1 MDIIEKMH
9 LNLEEYE
16 HIQIRTVREFNNLA
30 ASINDSSEPKDT
42 KKVYVT
48 LENDIDFDGA
58 GVQWIEKFEGIF
70 NGQNFKIK
78 NFVLSFPSKSSI
90 GLFKKLDGAIVAN
103 LTLQDG
109 TMNLGYSSGVF
120 CRDASNSILF
130 NCHVVNVELNKTNS
144 SSCSSSALFVQS
156 GDASFFCQCSV
167 RGSSIKS
174 DDSASGFIHSMN
186 KGCMF
191 IDCCTVDSS
200 ITSTTRDDDTYV
212 SGFFGSSQYS
222 KSNCDFINCYASAS
236 ITTFSKD
243 EGSRTSAFCLNPG
256 EYSAIN
262 CYYDSETSGISH
274 ETTAAALTSEDI
286 LTHYQTALVGFDF
299 ENVWK
304 IDETSGYPI
313 PAGVIP
319 EVVDMARD
327 SGPIEEVP
335 TQVTFIKNAAQC
347 LAYINHPSFNTGL
360 SSDGNW
366 GYENGEYFLKHFAKS
381 LGKSSFDVDFNLE
394 EEKEISFYLEAYL
407 ESLSEKV
414 TVSISNSDGVVV
426 SRYYNGSHFTKFIHR
441 LEPGDYR
448 LTITFES
455 TSDLSKDEYISLYHF
470 ENITIETTKGYFE
483 YKIDDE
489 GEWKKSLIPFI
500 GAVPEGTHQI
510 RSRFV
515 SGDNISQEDC
525 QSYDFQPIEYAGG
538 DGTEGNPYLI
548 SKPQHLKLLEEQ
560 INNLQL
566 ETKDKF
572 YKLTNDIDLSI
583 YENWLPIGYLPSP
596 STNSGASGNYFRGTF
611 DGNNHTIHNLTIN
624 RPLDSGLGLF
634 GTMEDFCILG
644 NHAVNPVIKNV
655 KLRNVNIIGKD
666 CVGSL
671 VGYTY
676 FYREYDKNGPSRLT
690 INNCHVRKAKII
702 AGEKAGGFIGY
713 SNYAISCSGS
723 SAYNIEMDYNFAVG
737 DSASRQGVSYCG
749 GIIGYLNSSGV
760 QVGRFDDCH
769 VSKFTIKNGNRYLG
783 GFVGMFYN
791 AYACDCSAESVI
803 EVIDG
808 SGGNVGG
815 FSGYSYASSYRDED
829 DDFIPRFE
837 RCDCKILMKPANP
850 TAYIS
855 NIGGFTGYSS
865 TFTFSKC
872 RVIADVHGSGSTG
885 GFVGYMSTYGD
896 TPSLTDLLISCRITN
911 PRENSSDVAPIC
923 GISASDD
930 TKVSATRVYYDSEVC
945 DAPARTI
952 GTPLTTTQMMGQ
964 AATENTALDFAS
976 DWQVIDG
983 DYPKLSTIIEN
994 NPFENIR
1001 IPNGWVT
1008 VGEQQSQTT
1017 KHELMSFVT
1026 EKLDAVD
1033 GRLDEIDQLINE
1045 VKSSVSDGKRL
1056 IASAITDKGV
1066 EASESDSFQVI
1077 AEKIAAITSSQSTV
1091 DVVKSSSDGKALELL
1106 GTTGDNF
1113 KKLSIKSSV
1122 LEDSVN
1128 SNRRPYVSLT
1138 IDNGTSADNS
1148 EHFNETVEIE
1158 LPGQLLS
1165 CGSAANEL
1173 IQNEDGTIKFIKRA
1187 DVVDTS
1193 WEQIFS
1199 QSLEVVNKKWKS
1211 FLINEKIYIVG
1222 GSKYSSVTS
1231 HTPYEKVSIFDLN
1244 TKQWSAG
1251 TDIPSPTED
1260 FASIAIGDKIYIISG
1275 YSNFTYSQSVYVYDT
1290 MTNQWEKKA
1299 DYPLDGMGY
1308 MSCVY
1313 AEDTNCIYTCGGMG
1327 NSGRL
1332 NDKICKYDIASDSW
1346 TTLET
1351 SFPSDGL
1358 SENGRYGMLM
1368 GYLSGGYIVFISG
1381 KVKGSPNLTTRYLSV
1396 NQLSWSEMAEIPALT
1411 TAHSIIHNQQENSF
1425 YVANLGTRTDEESLV
1440 YRFNYSRNE
1449 WSVIGKMPVKA
1460 SLDGD
1465 TFIHNNQYIV
1475 VTDEASTNSN
1485 SVIKC
1490 YRGDLPFTLLID
1502 DEFTVEVSEVEEDER
1517 ILTGSPYGTIVDDK
1531 LYCFGGR
1538 VPSGFFN
1545 GIHVYD
1551 FKAKTL
1557 VKKEGTN
1564 WKNGGFVHA
1573 IGNKLHLL
1581 GGALP
1586 NASYDTEHDVY
1597 NIETDEWTKATKPPV
1612 ESKDYQSV
1620 LVDSKI
1626 YLLGGWLASD
1636 TVGDCYV
1643 YDASTDA
1650 WTSIAPMPNPV
1661 YGGSA
1666 CYYNG
1671 KIYVTGGYES
1681 SGQYSPP
1688 FYPSKKMSVYDIA
1701 TDTWESLGDCQ
1712 VARINHS
1719 SIEHNGKIYLIGG
1732 DCYENTSSRV
1742 QSTFDI
1748 YDVATK
1754 TWESCYPLHVNGY
1767 SRLNFVRGG
1776 HLYMYG
1782 NCTDYNRET
1791 FLFTKMLISDRAKLD
1806 KEIVSEISLP
1816 TPFKTCKGFTRIQVT
1831 NLKKATIEATVSCF
1845 K

>member
-1 MDIIEKMH
+1 MINVLQKNQEK
-9 LNLEEYE
+9 
-16 HIQIRTVREFNNLA
+16 
-30 ASINDSSEPKDT
+30 SECLSD
-42 KKVYVT
+42 V
-48 LENDIDFDGA
+48 ID
-58 GVQWIEKFEGIF
+58 
-70 NGQNFKIK
+70 
-78 NFVLSFPSKSSI
+78 L
-90 GLFKKLDGAIVAN
+90 VA
-103 LTLQDG
+103 L
-109 TMNLGYSSGVF
+109 
-120 CRDASNSILF
+120 
-130 NCHVVNVELNKTNS
+130 
-144 SSCSSSALFVQS
+144 
-156 GDASFFCQCSV
+156 
-167 RGSSIKS
+167 
-174 DDSASGFIHSMN
+174 
-186 KGCMF
+186 
-191 IDCCTVDSS
+191 
-200 ITSTTRDDDTYV
+200 
-212 SGFFGSSQYS
+212 
-222 KSNCDFINCYASAS
+222 
-236 ITTFSKD
+236 
-243 EGSRTSAFCLNPG
+243 
-256 EYSAIN
+256 
-262 CYYDSETSGISH
+262 
-274 ETTAAALTSEDI
+274 
-286 LTHYQTALVGFDF
+286 
-299 ENVWK
+299 
-304 IDETSGYPI
+304 
-313 PAGVIP
+313 
-319 EVVDMARD
+319 
-327 SGPIEEVP
+327 
-335 TQVTFIKNAAQC
+335 
-347 LAYINHPSFNTGL
+347 
-360 SSDGNW
+360 
-366 GYENGEYFLKHFAKS
+366 
-381 LGKSSFDVDFNLE
+381 
-394 EEKEISFYLEAYL
+394 
-407 ESLSEKV
+407 
-414 TVSISNSDGVVV
+414 
-426 SRYYNGSHFTKFIHR
+426 
-441 LEPGDYR
+441 
-448 LTITFES
+448 
-455 TSDLSKDEYISLYHF
+455 
-470 ENITIETTKGYFE
+470 
-483 YKIDDE
+483 
-489 GEWKKSLIPFI
+489 
-500 GAVPEGTHQI
+500 
-510 RSRFV
+510 
-515 SGDNISQEDC
+515 
-525 QSYDFQPIEYAGG
+525 EYAGG
-538 DGTEGNPYLI
+538 DGTESSPYLI
-548 SKPQHLKLLEEQ
+548 ENAEQLKLLAKEVNELHLDTL
-560 INNLQL
+560 N
-566 ETKDKF
+566 KH
-572 YKLTNDIDLSI
+572 YKLIKDIDLSGC
-583 YENWLPIGYLPSP
+583 NWTPIGEISDGSDSY
-596 STNSGASGNYFRGTF
+596 NSYCFFRGVF
-611 DGNNHTIHNLTIN
+611 DGNNFTVHNLTIN
-624 RPLDSGLGLF
+624 KSEGSCLGLF
-634 GTMEDFCILG
+634 GCITDKVSV
-644 NHAVNPVIKNV
+644 HDSCYISPVIKNLTI
-655 KLRNVNIIGKD
+655 KNVNIIGKSMIGSI
-666 CVGSL
+666 VGRVDLS
-671 VGYTY
+671 TNNTSD
-676 FYREYDKNGPSRLT
+676 DKFSNLL
-690 INNCHVRKAKII
+690 IENCHVRKAKISALNDI
-702 AGEKAGGFIGY
+702 GGLTGRSSNSVTFLNSDTYDIHITMNKDHYVSGGTSAGTTCSGGFVGKANGSYNAPGFFTNCHSFNVVINDSILQNGGFVGNTGQIVYNQCSAKSEILLSEEVGVQCGGFAGFSMNVDPSSAGYMRVGYNECSADAVIKGRTENLNLHGSAGTNGGFIGY
-713 SNYAISCSGS
+713 SGS
-723 SAYNIEMDYNFAVG
+723 TQCY
-737 DSASRQGVSYCG
+737 
-749 GIIGYLNSSGV
+749 
-760 QVGRFDDCH
+760 
-769 VSKFTIKNGNRYLG
+769 FTN
-783 GFVGMFYN
+783 
-791 AYACDCSAESVI
+791 
-803 EVIDG
+803 
-808 SGGNVGG
+808 
-815 FSGYSYASSYRDED
+815 
-829 DDFIPRFE
+829 
-837 RCDCKILMKPANP
+837 
-850 TAYIS
+850 
-855 NIGGFTGYSS
+855 
-865 TFTFSKC
+865 C
-872 RVIADVHGSGSTG
+872 RVTGNIFGNSSTG
-885 GFVGYMSTYGD
+885 GFIGSVQSYG
-896 TPSLTDLLISCRITN
+896 TPGDSSAASFNDIVVSCKIYGSK
-911 PRENSSDVAPIC
+911 ENYTSVSPIF
-923 GISASDD
+923 G
-930 TKVSATRVYYDSEVC
+930 TKVSEDSTINQLCERVYYDEEVC
-945 DAPARTI
+945 EISIREV
-952 GTPLTTTQMMGQ
+952 GTGLKTGKLTGE
-964 AATENTALDFAS
+964 AAKTNTGLDFVS
-976 DWQVIDG
+976 TWQVIDG

-994 NPFENIR
+994 SPFENIN
-1001 IPNGWVT
+1001 IPNGWVA
-1008 VGEQQSQTT
+1008 VGERQLQTAQ
-1017 KHELMSFVT
+1017 K
-1026 EKLDAVD
+1026 
-1033 GRLDEIDQLINE
+1033 EIDHLINE

-1066 EASESDSFQVI
+1066 EASESDSFQTL

-1113 KKLSIKSSV
+1113 KKLSITSTMP
-1122 LEDSVN
+1122 EDSVN

-1158 LPGQLLS
+1158 LPDQLLS

-1275 YSNFTYSQSVYVYDT
+1275 YSNSTYSQSVYVYDT

-1299 DYPLDGMGY
+1299 DYPLDGMGD

-1313 AEDTNCIYTCGGMG
+1313 AADTNCIYTCGGMG
-1327 NSGRL
+1327 NYGRL

-1346 TTLET
+1346 TTLGT

-1425 YVANLGTRTDEESLV
+1425 YVANLGTHTDEESLV

-1612 ESKDYQSV
+1612 ESQDYQSV